1 MEIDRKL
8 HSNQWTISPMDQR
21 VVDRVNELGTL
32 QEQNPINAS
41 TFEYSWRPDGPAI
54 DNIVSSDD

>member
-1 MEIDRKL
+1 
-8 HSNQWTISPMDQR
+8 MDQG

-41 TFEYSWRPDGPAI
+41 RFEYSWSSDGPAI
-54 DNIVSSDD
+54 DNIESSDD

>member
-1 MEIDRKL
+1 
-8 HSNQWTISPMDQR
+8 MDQR

-54 DNIVSSDD
+54 DNIESSDD